1 VCAELQ
7 EQYELP
13 SVKALPVTAAL
24 SLQSVPF
31 PSAQCSSVA
40 ATASSH
46 PTSPFS
52 PCSPHALPVGCSSS
66 VPVSESF
73 LSKVHFFLHS
83 LMCISNVIF
92 PSESLSLVSPL
103 CNVGQQVSHGRG
115 HGWVCTVLFLLRRHK
130 RMKSALALRYR
141 SINWV

>member
-1 VCAELQ
+1 MCAELQ

-31 PSAQCSSVA
+31 PSARCSSVA

-103 CNVGQQVSHGRG
+103 CNETDSRYLTAEVMAG
-115 HGWVCTVLFLLRRHK
+115 
-130 RMKSALALRYR
+130 SAQCFFCSEGTRE
-141 SINWV
+141 